1 MANAN
6 KAPLFKEP
14 QPVQSVEDAF
24 LAQEFDPS
32 KKYMFELAS
41 KNLERELPVFDMV
54 TKRPVPHQE
63 FKPSQNIVLT
73 SQIVWK
79 GSRANIRYYDGCD
92 SIFVSEQPKEKETIE
107 QLMKQTKKRFFEKGK
122 FGCYGDE
129 RMLLLYL
136 NACSWNAESP
146 FKTRT
151 SDTIFTSV
159 NADKKASQE
168 SARLDMIEKAILL
181 AKEASKNK
189 MYIHANFLGI
199 PTTDWDSGNELTEA
213 EVRSAYRKEALQN
226 PSNFVETFGNKSI
239 EVKYYIDKA
248 IESGLINNKFN
259 SNKATWSNSNSEICD
274 ISGLRSPEAIAA
286 KLFEFSQLEDGQEF
300 VIQLKS
306 IYNS

>member
-14 QPVQSVEDAF
+14 QPVQSIEDAF

-63 FKPSQNIVLT
+63 FKPSQNIVLS

-79 GSRANIRYYDGCD
+79 GSRVNIRYYDGCD
-92 SIFVSEQPKEKETIE
+92 SIFVSEQPKDKETVD
-107 QLMKQTKKRFFEKGK
+107 QLIKQTKKRFFEKGK
-122 FGCYGDE
+122 FGCFGDE

-136 NACSWNAESP
+136 NACSWNGDSP

-151 SDTIFTSV
+151 SDTIFVSV

-168 SARLDMIEKAILL
+168 SSRLDLIEKAISL
-181 AKEASKNK
+181 AREASNTK
-189 MYIHANFLGI
+189 MMIHANYLGI
-199 PTTDWDSGNELTEA
+199 PTTDWDSGNDLTEA
-213 EVRSAYRKEALQN
+213 EIRTAYRKEALQN
-226 PSNFVETFGNKSI
+226 PQNFIDSYGNKSI
-239 EVKYYIDKA
+239 EMKYYIDKA
-248 IESGLINNKFN
+248 LESGLINNKFN
-259 SNKATWSNSNSEICD
+259 SNKATWSSSNSEICD
-274 ISGLRSPEAIAA
+274 ISGLRSHEAIAA
-286 KLFEFSQLEDGQEF
+286 KLLEFSQLEEGEEF

-306 IYNS
+306 IYS

>member
-1 MANAN
+1 MANAT
-6 KAPLFKEP
+6 KAPLFKEKET
-14 QPVQSVEDAF
+14 QSIEDAF

-32 KKYMFELAS
+32 KKYMFELS
-41 KNLERELPVFDMV
+41 SRNLERELPVIDMV

-63 FKPSQNIVLT
+63 FKPFQNIVLT

-79 GSRANIRYYDGCD
+79 NSRANIRYYDGCE
-92 SIFVSEQPKEKETIE
+92 SIFVADQPKDKDVIE

-136 NACSWNAESP
+136 NACSWNGDSP

-151 SDTIFTSV
+151 SDTIFVSV
-159 NADKKASQE
+159 NADKKASIE
-168 SARLDMIEKAILL
+168 SNRLDMIEKAILL
-181 AKEASKNK
+181 AKDASKTK
-189 MYIHANFLGI
+189 MLIHANYLGI
-199 PTTDWDSGNELTEA
+199 PTTDWDSGNDLSENEIRTE
-213 EVRSAYRKEALQN
+213 YRKEAMQN
-226 PSNFVETFGNKSI
+226 PTNFVETYGNKSI

-248 IESGLINNKFN
+248 LESGIINNKFN
-259 SNKATWSNSNSEICD
+259 SNKATWNSSNSEICD
-274 ISGLRSPEAIAA
+274 ISGLRSQDAIAA
-286 KLFEFSQLEDGQEF
+286 KLLEFSQLEEGQEF